1 MENLTPSSAPAPVR
15 VELAALG
22 AVNFALQQNGVQAI
36 RSMTIINGGKE
47 PLSNVTLQITSPA
60 SLCLPYS
67 KHFDTIPGESGVN
80 AGTAELVLD
89 AQHLATLSEKY
100 EDSFRVSLSQ
110 EGDTLW
116 EEAFPITVLAFDQWH
131 GYGSHPEM
139 LAAFVTPNHPAISQ
153 ILGQAASLLKVWTND
168 PSLDGYQTQDPNRVL
183 SQAAAIYAAIQ
194 SQEIVYCVP
203 PASFEESGQRVR
215 LCDTVLQQKIA
226 TCLDISLLYA
236 SCLEAAGLHP
246 LLIIKPGH
254 IFCGLWLEELTFP
267 ESICDDVS
275 LLTKRLAS
283 GINEIAVVE
292 CTAMNAGKNMTF
304 DEAQAAGQNQLTGAD
319 AIELILDVSRARLSG
334 VKPLPVRIATEHGWE
349 FPPQEVPRQDTPQA
363 PDALSAATAVGT
375 GAPEALGK
383 MQLWERKL
391 LDLGLRNSLINMR
404 LKGSLV
410 PLIAPSLDELENAL
424 SSGSDFTVLPRP
436 EDLAGDK
443 QPDFETMHQ
452 ISGAKE
458 LIASEF
464 SAKRLRSGYDSAAL
478 AKAMTQLYRSGKSS
492 LEENGANT
500 LYLALGLLRW
510 YETGRS
516 TKARYAPL
524 VLLPIEMVRRSA
536 QAGYV
541 IRLRDEDPQM
551 NITMLEKL
559 KQDFGIVISGL
570 DPLPEDE
577 QGTDVRTIFNTVRK
591 AIMSQSRW
599 DVLESAYLGIFSFS
613 QFVMWND
620 LRNRSEDLL
629 KNKIVRSLMEGKL
642 CWDVESMTIPDHVG
656 DDGLYLPMAA
666 DASQLFAIGK
676 AAQGESFVLH
686 GPPGTGKSQ
695 TITSMIANTLAQGK
709 SVLFVAEKMA
719 ALEVVQKR
727 LSKIGIGDF
736 CLELHSNKAKK
747 RAVLDQ
753 LRRAT
758 EVKKG
763 VSSQEYAA
771 RAEQLAALR
780 HELDDYAQALHTP
793 NQAGVTLYQM
803 VGLYQENADAP
814 DIPAFSQ
821 NYVTAVTA
829 GDLNENPLILE
840 RMISAGKVI
849 GHPGGHALAAVG
861 CARYSQQLRYQL
873 PAALDSY
880 REAIHRLSQ
889 SADALSALTGLGK
902 ATREELTALSQAASC
917 LQSWLSLPRAWAAE
931 TEPNPILVDTAA
943 MARHFIAAGEL
954 SDRLLTHWKQ
964 DFLTLDGAELLR
976 DWEESQGKWFL
987 AKAIGE
993 KKLLRRINAYALT
1006 PAAKETLPEELNLLK
1021 RYREELSAGKEL
1033 LSRCG
1038 SSLGTLYQGESTDYQ
1053 AVLSATEK
1061 AQSLLPR
1068 LSGSLRTR
1076 FGADAAYAPA
1086 ISEFIAA
1093 WDGFDLAQKGLYDL
1107 LEVTHPAE
1115 AEYLQGELALCA
1127 RLDMGRD
1134 ELKDFIAFN
1143 AAAQEAAEAGLG
1155 CVADAYRGGLR
1166 HEDVIPAYRKA
1177 LFKAMA
1183 IRRIDESP
1191 ALAIFSG
1198 AVFNEKIRQLKRLD
1212 GEMMKLAQ
1220 EEIFCRLAQRVPDFT
1235 KEAAHSSELGIL
1247 QRAIR
1252 SGGRGVSIRKLLT
1265 QIPNLLPRLCPCM
1278 LMSPISAAQYLEP
1291 DRAPFDTVV
1300 FDEASQLPT
1309 AKAVGALARGENAVI
1324 VGDPKQMPPTSF
1336 FVSSQTSE
1344 EDLESED
1351 LESILDD
1358 CLALNLPQTHL
1369 LWHYRSRH
1377 ESLIAFSNAK
1387 FYENKLYT
1395 FPSVNDR
1402 VSKVSLKHIDG
1413 VFQRSKTRQNRAEAE
1428 AVVAE
1433 LKRRCHD
1440 EAESRLS
1447 VGVVTFNIN
1456 QQNLIDD
1463 LLAEA
1468 CREDAALDAW
1478 AYQREEPVFIK
1489 NLENV
1494 QGDERDVIL
1503 FSVGFGPDENGKV
1516 YMNFG
1521 PLNRDGG
1528 WRRLNV
1534 AITRARQEMMVFA
1547 TLRPEQIDLSRTAS
1561 QGVEALKAFLKYAEG
1576 GKLPMDESAIAARE
1590 AERSGICDAICA
1602 FLEKQGY
1609 ETRRQVGHSEYRID
1623 IGVADPNDP
1632 GSYRLGILLDGP
1644 AYAHGRTTSDRETS
1658 QIGVLQGLG
1667 WQITRVWTMDWWDNS
1682 QRELDRILSALKKP
1696 QKQAEAPAPELPA
1709 LPELLAQNAPGT
1721 QDTHAYR
1728 FANLPRQTVSPED
1741 LLSSRYTPGIRSRI
1755 ISLIEQEAPIS
1766 KAAMIRRIVQSY
1778 GIARSGSRINAHL
1791 EALLVAANL
1800 KTTQQGEQVFYWRK
1814 DQDPETYR
1822 DFRTADEENRRE
1834 AKDIPVEEAAGAVCQ
1849 ALDDQLSLNGED
1861 LAREGAKLLGYPRMG
1876 SAIGLLMQEAIR
1888 YAQWKNR
1895 ISLAPNGNY
1904 ILTTPEKT
1912 QE

>member
-1 MENLTPSSAPAPVR
+1 MSETPIR

-22 AVNFALQQNGVQAI
+22 AINFALQQNGIRAI
-36 RSMTIINGGKE
+36 RSMTIINDTNE
-47 PLSNVTLQITSPA
+47 ALSNVTLQITSPA

-67 KHFDTIPGESGVN
+67 KHFDTVPASASLN
-80 AGTAELVLD
+80 AGAAELVLD

-100 EDSFRVSLSQ
+100 EDSLRISLCQ
-110 EGDTLW
+110 EGNILW
-116 EEAFPITVLAFDQWH
+116 EEALPITVLAFDQWH
-131 GYGSHPEM
+131 GYGSHPEL

-153 ILGQAASLLKVWTND
+153 ILGQAASLLGKWTDD

-194 SQEIVYCVP
+194 MQNIVYCVP

-292 CTAMNAGKNMTF
+292 CTAMNAGKDMTF
-304 DEAQAAGQNQLTGAD
+304 DQAQAAGRNQLTGTD
-319 AIELILDVSRARLSG
+319 SIEFILDVSRARLSG
-334 VKPLPVRIATEHGWE
+334 VKPLPVRIATEQGWE
-349 FPPQEVPRQDTPQA
+349 FPQQETLQKAAPQA
-363 PDALSAATAVGT
+363 PDALSAATAVGSN
-375 GAPEALGK
+375 APEALGK
-383 MQLWERKL
+383 MQIWERKL

-436 EDLAGDK
+436 EDMAQEK

-464 SAKRLRSGYDSAAL
+464 SAKRLRSSYDAAAL
-478 AKAMTQLYRSGKSS
+478 AKGMTELYRSGKSS

-510 YETGRS
+510 YETERS
-516 TKARYAPL
+516 AKARYAPL

-536 QAGYV
+536 QAGYA
-541 IRLRDEDPQM
+541 IRLRDEDAQM

-570 DPLPEDE
+570 DPLPEDVH
-577 QGTDVRTIFNTVRK
+577 GIDVRTVFNTVRK
-591 AIMSQSRW
+591 AVMSQSRW

-620 LRNRSEDLL
+620 LRNRSGDLL

-642 CWDVESMTIPDHVG
+642 TWEAQSMTIPNQVSDE
-656 DDGLYLPMAA
+656 GLYLPMAA

-676 AAQGESFVLH
+676 ATQGESFVLH

-695 TITSMIANTLAQGK
+695 TITSLIANTLAQGK

-727 LSKIGIGDF
+727 LTKIGIGDF

-747 RAVLDQ
+747 RSVLDQ

-758 EVKKG
+758 EVKGG
-763 VSSQEYAA
+763 VSSQEYTA
-771 RAEQLAALR
+771 RAEQLTALR
-780 HELDDYAQALHTP
+780 RELDGYAQALHTP
-793 NQAGVTLYQM
+793 NQAGITLYQM
-803 VGLYQENADAP
+803 VGLYEENGDAP
-814 DIPAFSQ
+814 EIAPFSQ
-821 NYVTAVTA
+821 EYVTTVSAN
-829 GDLNENPLILE
+829 DLNENLLILE
-840 RMISAGKVI
+840 RMISAGKAI

-861 CARYSQQLRYQL
+861 CTQYSQQLRYQL
-873 PAALDSY
+873 SPALDSY
-880 REAIHRLSQ
+880 RNAIHTLMQPAS
-889 SADALSALTGLGK
+889 ALSELIGVKASTGEELNALGK
-902 ATREELTALSQAASC
+902 MAVC
-917 LQSWLSLPRAWAAE
+917 LQSWLNLPRAWAAE
-931 TEPNPILVDTAA
+931 PEPNGILVDTAA
-943 MARHFIAAGEL
+943 MARHFLNAKGLADG
-954 SDRLLTHWKQ
+954 LLKRWKQ
-964 DFLTLDGAELLR
+964 DFLTLDGGQLLR
-976 DWEESQGKWFL
+976 DWEENKGKWFL
-987 AKAIGE
+987 ARSMGE
-993 KKLLRRINAYALT
+993 KKILKKVNAYALT
-1006 PAAKETLPEELNLLK
+1006 PATKESLPEELGLLK
-1021 RYREELSAGKEL
+1021 TYREEMAAGKEL
-1033 LSRCG
+1033 ASRCG
-1038 SSLGTLYQGESTDYQ
+1038 GSLGMLYQGENTDYQ
-1053 AVLSATEK
+1053 AVLTAAQQ
-1061 AQSLLPR
+1061 AQSLLPM
-1068 LSGSLRTR
+1068 LGCDVRTR
-1076 FGADAAYAPA
+1076 LAGDSAYAAPIA
-1086 ISEFIAA
+1086 RFTAA
-1093 WDGFDLAQKGLYDL
+1093 WDSFVLAQKGLYDL
-1107 LEVTHPAE
+1107 LQIKQTPEGDF
-1115 AEYLQGELALCA
+1115 LQEELALCA
-1127 RLDMGRD
+1127 RLDVGRD
-1134 ELKDFIAFN
+1134 NLKDYIAFN
-1143 AAAQEAAEAGLG
+1143 AVAQEATDAGMG
-1155 CVADAYRGGLR
+1155 SVVEAYRGGMV
-1166 HEDVIPAYRKA
+1166 HEDVLKAYRKA

-1183 IRRIDESP
+1183 MVCIDSSP
-1191 ALAIFSG
+1191 ALSIFSG
-1198 AVFNEKIRQLKRLD
+1198 AVFNEKIRQLKRLNT
-1212 GEMMKLAQ
+1212 EMMKLSQ
-1220 EEIFCRLAQRVPDFT
+1220 EEIFCRLAARVPDFT

-1291 DRAPFDTVV
+1291 DRAPFDMVV

-1324 VGDPKQMPPTSF
+1324 VGDPKQMPPTAF
-1336 FVSSQTSE
+1336 FVSNQVDE

-1402 VSKVSLKHIDG
+1402 ISKVSLKHIDG
-1413 VFQRSKTRQNRAEAE
+1413 VFLRSKTRQNRAEAE

-1440 EAESRLS
+1440 EEESKLS

-1468 CREDAALDAW
+1468 CREDPELDAW
-1478 AYQREEPVFIK
+1478 AFQSEEPVFIK

-1503 FSVGFGPDENGKV
+1503 FSVGYGPDEKGKV

-1547 TLRPEQIDLSRTAS
+1547 TLRPEQIDLSRTSA
-1561 QGVEALKAFLKYAEG
+1561 QGVEALKAFLEYAES
-1576 GKLPMDESAIAARE
+1576 GKLPLDESTITARE
-1590 AERSGICDAICA
+1590 GEKSGICDAICA
-1602 FLEKQGY
+1602 FLKKEGY
-1609 ETRRQVGHSEYRID
+1609 ETSRNVGHSEYRID
-1623 IGVADPNDP
+1623 IGVIDPRNAD
-1632 GSYRLGILLDGP
+1632 SYCLGILLDGP
-1644 AYAHGRTTSDRETS
+1644 TYALGRTTSDRETS

-1682 QRELDRILSALKKP
+1682 QRELDRLLALLKKP
-1696 QKQAEAPAPELPA
+1696 QKDTEAAAPKLPP
-1709 LPELLAQNAPGT
+1709 LPEMLMQNAPAAENK
-1721 QDTHAYR
+1721 HSYR
-1728 FANLPRQTVSPED
+1728 FVSLPQQTVPAEE
-1741 LLSSRYTPGIRSRI
+1741 LLSSRYTPGIRKRI
-1755 ISLIEQEAPIS
+1755 ISLIEAEAPIS

-1778 GIARSGSRINAHL
+1778 GIARSGSRITAHL
-1791 EALLVAANL
+1791 ESLLAAMNL
-1800 KTTQQGEQVFYWRK
+1800 KTTRQAEEVFYWRN
-1814 DQDPETYR
+1814 DQDPETYQ
-1822 DFRTADEENRRE
+1822 DFRTADSEETRRD

-1849 ALDDQLSLNGED
+1849 ALADQLSLNHED
-1861 LAREGAKLLGYPRMG
+1861 LLRESAKLLGYPRMG

-1888 YAQWKNR
+1888 YALWKNR
-1895 ISLAPNGNY
+1895 IVLAANGNY
-1904 ILTTPEKT
+1904 TLT
-1912 QE
+1912 Q